1 MHNSKS
7 SIRNLVW
14 HPIETEEAARLARMP
29 SLVFTVFGAFIWI
42 VIAVVTPFQQSIYGY
57 WGIVA
62 AIIFCLIA
70 FGLYKMR
77 REAAIAALVVSL
89 IGLIFHWGNIKMASD
104 ALMMLIDLLAIRGIY
119 SYVRLTQNSHS
130 V

>member
-1 MHNSKS
+1 MNKPKA

-14 HPIETEEAARLARMP
+14 PPIETEETARLARMP
-29 SLVFTVFGAFIWI
+29 SLVFAVFGAFIWF
-42 VIAVVTPFQQSIYGY
+42 VIAIITPFQQSIYGY
-57 WGIVA
+57 WAIVS
-62 AIIFCLIA
+62 AIIFVLIA

-77 REAAIAALVVSL
+77 REAAIAAFVVSL

-104 ALMMLIDLLAIRGIY
+104 ALMMIIDVLAIRGIF
-119 SYVRLTQNSHS
+119 SYVHLTQSGHS

>member
-1 MHNSKS
+1 MNKPKAP
-7 SIRNLVW
+7 IQNLVW

-29 SLVFTVFGAFIWI
+29 SLVFAIFGAFIWF
-42 VIAVVTPFQQSIYGY
+42 VIAIATPFKQSIYGY
-57 WGIVA
+57 WAIVS
-62 AIIFCLIA
+62 AIIFIIIA

-77 REAAIAALVVSL
+77 REAAIAAFVVSF

-104 ALMMLIDLLAIRGIY
+104 ALMMIVDVLAIRGIF
-119 SYVRLTQNSHS
+119 SYAHLIQSGRS